1 MYLNL
6 YAEWHV
12 TCIVLVRTYVYMYM
26 YVYYMC
32 MCHVIV
38 CRCMHALQLHTCTH
52 SIASHRSV
60 HKPSRSRQDAGRKA
74 VPGERICGDVLRR
87 RPDGDLVLR
96 QLPESQPR
104 RVYSLRRPGQSKRP
118 GLQPVV
124 LAQSHLEQDIL
135 CLSHRPVSGESDFC
149 TKFLY

>member
-1 MYLNL
+1 MHCTCTYLCI
-6 YAEWHV
+6 HV
-12 TCIVLVRTYVYMYM
+12 HVRVLHVHVSCDCLQMHACTPTAYMYTQ
-26 YVYYMC
+26 YS
-32 MCHVIV
+32 
-38 CRCMHALQLHTCTH
+38 R
-52 SIASHRSV
+52 RSV

-87 RPDGDLVLR
+87 CPDGDLVLR

-104 RVYSLRRPGQSKRP
+104 RVYSLRRASQSKRT
-118 GLQPVV
+118 GLQRVV
-124 LAQSHLEQDIL
+124 LAQSHTEQDIL